1 MKKPDHSE
9 TPAIT
14 VRAGRLIRIVVLF
27 CFSAELLFVLLDATI
42 NHGQWTE
49 YGMIRRLCNIAREDS
64 LSSWFGTTQTVMV
77 ALTLWLIFIVARR
90 DRLKKSVTTGWLVLA
105 CFFSYMAVDDG
116 AEIHERIGSAFKK
129 ANSAEEVQA
138 SAEGL
143 GARLLEFFPSYSWQ
157 IVFMP
162 LFGAMGLF
170 MLLFL
175 WKQLKPKSARIVLV
189 VALSLLSVAV
199 MMDFVEG
206 LDEHHRWN
214 TYSWIASH
222 VDLEEF
228 TYAQFEQRPYDALRH
243 FSKSGEEFLE
253 MLASTLLWGLFLSHL
268 VLVAGEFKLRF
279 TDLPP
284 ARPEL

>member
-1 MKKPDHSE
+1 MKKSDRSE
-9 TPAIT
+9 TPVIT
-14 VRAGRLIRIVVLF
+14 VRVGRFIRTLVIV

-42 NHGQWTE
+42 NHGQWTD

-64 LSSWFGTTQTVMV
+64 LSSWFGTTQTLLV
-77 ALTLWLIFIVARR
+77 ALTLWLIYIVARR
-90 DRLKKSVTTGWLVLA
+90 DGLKKSVTTGWLVLA

-116 AEIHERIGSAFKK
+116 AEIHERIGSAFKQ
-129 ANSAEEVQA
+129 ANTAEEVQA
-138 SAEGL
+138 GAEGL

-175 WKQLKPKSARIVLV
+175 WKQLKPQSARIVLI
-189 VALSLLSVAV
+189 VALSLLSVGV

-206 LDEHHRWN
+206 LDEDHRWN
-214 TYSWIASH
+214 TYSWIARH

-253 MLASTLLWGLFLSHL
+253 MLAGTLLWGLFLSHL

-279 TDLPP
+279 IDLPP